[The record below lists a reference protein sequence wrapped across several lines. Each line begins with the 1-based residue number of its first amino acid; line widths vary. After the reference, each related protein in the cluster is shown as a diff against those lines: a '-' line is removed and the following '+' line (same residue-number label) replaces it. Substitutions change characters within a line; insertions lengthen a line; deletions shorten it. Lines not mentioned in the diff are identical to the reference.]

1 MLAELP
7 IGFKVAWEL
16 CGKILAGALLT
27 PEEDR
32 AFDQALCRFTMAHDG
47 HGVTRSDVVR
57 YGLGQ
62 FCKQWGIVRP
72 KRTQGAGA

>member
-1 MLAELP
+1 MGTLRQ
-7 IGFKVAWEL
+7 
-16 CGKILAGALLT
+16 ILAGALLT

-47 HGVTRSDVVR
+47 RGVTRSDVVR
-57 YGLGQ
+57 YGLRQ
-62 FCKQWGIVRP
+62 FCQHWGIDWP

>member
-1 MLAELP
+1 MGTLRQ
-7 IGFKVAWEL
+7 
-16 CGKILAGALLT
+16 ILAGALLT

-32 AFDQALCRFTMAHDG
+32 AFDQALRRFTMAHDG

-72 KRTQGAGA
+72 KRTQGAGE